1 MSVAEG
7 ESRGMKNSVP
17 YILIRDNSLASSKAT
32 ELLTSKGISF
42 RAVTSDMCDRIAPSL
57 IVPPTGGTHAGLEDI
72 SRFVNR
78 IAHEQ

>member
-7 ESRGMKNSVP
+7 ESRGMQNPAP
-17 YILIRDNSLASSKAT
+17 YILIRDSSLASSQAT
-32 ELLTSKGISF
+32 ELLKSKGISF

-72 SRFVNR
+72 SRFINR
-78 IAHEQ
+78 ISDEQ